1 MRKKNKLNKFSS
13 FQDVIYFIIFLI
25 PVVLV
30 GNFFNVLFY
39 SIVIYQAIFI
49 LYMINSQ
56 YLFEKWIF
64 DFKNNSHISYPNK
77 YQYAIKELKD
87 NKISIDLVTSKFS
100 ALENRFKEL
109 SESMPDAVIV
119 VDKNFT
125 TEWFNQ
131 ASIKMLALNEGDV
144 GKSILHLI
152 RNPDFMK
159 YIKSDKRKSHIN
171 FLSPRD
177 YSITLQSFVVPYG
190 ENRQMI
196 TFRDV
201 SESDK
206 LDKMR
211 QDFIANVSHE
221 LKTPLTVI
229 FGYLEMLS
237 FSDDGYVD
245 DNIIE
250 EMLKQSKR
258 MDNLISD
265 LLKLTKLQSTGIPD
279 KDFSTANLKTL
290 IKDLYVSCKPE
301 IKKNKSN
308 VKILNTK
315 DIYIRCSYE
324 EVYSAFL
331 NLFTNAITY
340 AGENVTI
347 EINYYINEKKQ
358 TVVTFQD
365 YGVGIPE
372 DSVERLTERF
382 YRIDKGRSRAFG
394 GTGLGLSIVKHIM
407 NRHDGSLDIQSTLG
421 EGSTFT
427 CTFPKSLFSMELPKS
442 SSNI

>member
-1 MRKKNKLNKFSS
+1 MLKKNKLNKFSS

-25 PVVLV
+25 PVILV

-64 DFKNNSHISYPNK
+64 DFQNNSLITYPNK
-77 YQYAIKELKD
+77 YHYVTKELKD
-87 NKISIDLVTSKFS
+87 NKSSIDLITSKFL

-131 ASIKMLALNEGDV
+131 ASVKMLALNEADV

-159 YIKSDKRKSHIN
+159 YIKSDKRKSYIN

-177 YSITLQSFVVPYG
+177 CSITLQAFVVPYG

-258 MDNLISD
+258 MDSLISD

-279 KDFSTANLKTL
+279 KDFSTVNLKTL
-290 IKDLYVSCKPE
+290 IKDLYVACKPE
-301 IKKNKSN
+301 IKKNKSD

-340 AGENVTI
+340 AGKNVTI

-358 TVVTFQD
+358 TVITFQD

-421 EGSTFT
+421 EGSTFK
-427 CTFPKSLFSMELPKS
+427 CTFPKSLFSMELTKS